1 MRLYI
6 SQNHSL
12 GPTACVHMTL
22 TKGAGSMVG
31 ALCEAL
37 HRGSAGS
44 SQRLEGIPHVKSSDC
59 LLKVQEGVEEN
70 RISLPAI
77 ADMPVG

>member
-1 MRLYI
+1 
-6 SQNHSL
+6 
-12 GPTACVHMTL
+12 
-22 TKGAGSMVG
+22 MVG

-59 LLKVQEGVEEN
+59 LLKVQEGVKVN
-70 RISLPAI
+70 MISLPVI